1 VSPNGTR
8 PESGDPC
15 SRSDRVECA
24 PHRTRHFAYRAAMTD
39 VLFLPGIIAPAKS
52 RYAPLLAELPDVR
65 CVLKDLE
72 VYRDIAPPEDYS
84 ITTEIDGLD
93 RAADKAGFNRF
104 HLYGHSG
111 GGAIALAY
119 VAAHPHR
126 VLSLAVDEPAMD
138 FTDEGNQTHG
148 WDEFDHALTLPPA
161 EAMREFM
168 RLQVA
173 VGVELPAP
181 TEPAPPWM
189 ANRPAGIQAF
199 IAAARRYRVEPDAYR
214 RFPAPVYFSMGSRSH
229 PRWIGIR
236 ERLAR
241 LFPDFT
247 AELYDGL
254 HHLNTSHQAQPE
266 RVAASLRRLWARA
279 ERTNG

>member
-1 VSPNGTR
+1 
-8 PESGDPC
+8 
-15 SRSDRVECA
+15 
-24 PHRTRHFAYRAAMTD
+24 
-39 VLFLPGIIAPAKS
+39 
-52 RYAPLLAELPDVR
+52 
-65 CVLKDLE
+65 
-72 VYRDIAPPEDYS
+72 
-84 ITTEIDGLD
+84 
-93 RAADKAGFNRF
+93 
-104 HLYGHSG
+104 
-111 GGAIALAY
+111 
-119 VAAHPHR
+119 
-126 VLSLAVDEPAMD
+126 
-138 FTDEGNQTHG
+138 
-148 WDEFDHALTLPPA
+148 
-161 EAMREFM
+161 M

-236 ERLAR
+236 ERLAG

-247 AELYDGL
+247 ADLYHGL